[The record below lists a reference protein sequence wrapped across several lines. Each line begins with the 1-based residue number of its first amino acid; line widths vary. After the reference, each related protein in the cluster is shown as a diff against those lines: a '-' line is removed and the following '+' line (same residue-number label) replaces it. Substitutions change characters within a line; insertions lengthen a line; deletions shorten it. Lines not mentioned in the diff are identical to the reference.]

1 MRARRRGRTQNP
13 ATSQGARHR
22 LIGQGR
28 SPERQRTCVPEED
41 CRTDGSGRTSS
52 RNVMVPEAGIEPAR
66 PCGRG
71 ILSPLRLPVPPL
83 RQRVGSIP
91 RTRNPPPQER
101 FPIPSGFEFRDP
113 KPLTAGRPAV
123 GSASRWGR
131 SSVGRVLEWHSRGRG
146 FDSRRLHH
154 FPLGCLR
161 LLFDRSHTDRRVK
174 AADVHPSPMCLSL
187 ALWSLPH

>member
-1 MRARRRGRTQNP
+1 MRAGWPSRTRNP
-13 ATSQGARHR
+13 ATSQGALHR
-22 LIGQGR
+22 LIGQCR
-28 SPERQRTCVPEED
+28 SAERQRICVRTEE
-41 CRTDGSGRTSS
+41 CRTDGSGGTSS

-83 RQRVGSIP
+83 RQRAGSIP
-91 RTRNPPPQER
+91 RTRNSPPQGR
-101 FPIPSGFEFRDP
+101 FPIPNRFEFRGP

-154 FPLGCLR
+154 FSFGCLR
-161 LLFDRSHTDRRVK
+161 LLFGRSHTDRRVG
-174 AADVHPSPMCLSL
+174 ARAVHPSPVCL
-187 ALWSLPH
+187 ALALRSFPH